1 MATIEER
8 RGADGKTKTYRAK
21 IRRKG
26 AGTVT
31 KTFRTKT
38 HAERWATRTEA
49 AIDEGRHFPRPEG
62 QRKTLKNAIERYRES
77 VLKHKSQSMQ
87 RCQSGQLAWWEARY
101 GDKRV
106 SEITAAVIAEGRD
119 ALLSEPIG
127 NAKKTDNPRT
137 RTPASV
143 NRYLSV
149 LSHLLNTAA
158 REWRW
163 IAASPMA
170 SVTKPKE
177 PRGRV
182 RWLDDTERGRLLEA
196 CKASPNPYLHTVILL
211 ALATGCRRDEIMGL
225 RWQNVDLARGQLT
238 LLQTKNG
245 EIRTVPVTGRA
256 LEALKEHGKAW
267 QEADGHL
274 LVFPRKDG
282 KKPLNLRKPFVA
294 ALKAAKIADFT
305 FHDLRHCT
313 ASYLAMNGAS
323 LPEIAS
329 VLGHKSFSMVR
340 RYAHLS
346 EQHTATVL
354 ERMTAKVLA

>member
-8 RGADGKTKTYRAK
+8 VGRDGRKGFRAK
-21 IRRKG
+21 VRRKG

-62 QRKTLKNAIERYRES
+62 QRRTLKDAAKLYRER

-87 RCQSGQLAWWEARY
+87 RCQSSQLAWWESRY
-101 GDKRV
+101 GERRLAD
-106 SEITAAVIAEGRD
+106 ITPDVIAEGKD
-119 ALLSEPIG
+119 ALLAEPIG
-127 NAKKTDNPRT
+127 NATKAKHPRT
-137 RTPASV
+137 RTAASV
-143 NRYLSV
+143 RRYLAV
-149 LSHLLNTAA
+149 LSHLLNVAA

-163 IAASPMA
+163 IPASPMSA
-170 SVTKPKE
+170 VTKPKE

-182 RWLDDTERGRLLEA
+182 RWLADEERGRLLEA
-196 CKASPNPYLHTVILL
+196 CKASPNPYLYTVVLL
-211 ALATGCRRDEIMGL
+211 ALATGCRREEIMGL
-225 RWQNVDLARGQLT
+225 RWPDVNLDAGT
-238 LLQTKNG
+238 LVLHRTKND
-245 EIRTVPVTGRA
+245 ERRSVPVTGRA
-256 LEALKEHGKAW
+256 LDALKKHAKT
-267 QEADGHL
+267 QRKDTDL
-274 LVFPRKDG
+274 LFPRKDG
-282 KKPLNLRKPFVA
+282 KKPLNLRKPFLNALRA
-294 ALKAAKIADFT
+294 AGIEDFH

-346 EQHTATVL
+346 EQHTAGVL
-354 ERMTAKVLA
+354 ARMTAKVLG